1 MLPVFHSLM
10 LQTVII
16 VVKKINNLVND
27 TKKEKASGLPVS
39 VH

>member
-16 VVKKINNLVND
+16 VVKINNLVND
-27 TKKEKASGLPVS
+27 TKEKASGLPVS